1 MKTLGII
8 AEFNPL
14 HDGHSFFLREAKE
27 AAGADYLVVVMSGDF
42 VQRGA
47 PAVCD
52 KFSRAK
58 MALSEGAD
66 LVLELPIYYALAS
79 AEHFATGAVSV
90 LNALGVVDTLAFG
103 SETGDVIPLQT
114 IADVLLAE
122 TEEFQSALKAA
133 LKEGLSFPAAR
144 EKAFLASAPQL
155 TKDIPA
161 LLQQDPDILKGTNN
175 ILGIEYLKALT
186 RTGSPMQPLT
196 VKRATQYASAA
207 QIRDT
212 LFGTGSETP
221 AARARRRNL
230 ALSLMPYACRA
241 ILTEAA
247 GKDGTGLVTTNDF
260 SQILQYK
267 LAVSAMLP
275 SVDVVDLSQDL
286 WERIRWTYS
295 STPYQSF
302 DEFTASLKSK
312 NLTYTAIQRA
322 LLHLL
327 LDINNTSMRRYT
339 GAAADAGS
347 ETGAD
352 AGVNGR
358 NTSAGYT
365 VYLRALGFKKD
376 ASPLLK
382 AIKENAAMPL
392 ITKLADAEKQLL
404 DTPQGADA
412 LALLKE
418 DIAASRV
425 YDVVRRRT
433 EKTEYEK
440 QVVIL

>member
-14 HDGHSFFLREAKE
+14 HDGHSYFLREAKE

-47 PAVCD
+47 PAICD
-52 KFSRAK
+52 KFSRAR

-66 LVLELPIYYALAS
+66 LVLELPLYYALAS

-90 LNALGVVDTLAFG
+90 LNALGVVDVIAFG
-103 SETGDVIPLQT
+103 SEAGDLTPLET

-122 TEEFQSALKAA
+122 TEGFQAALKAA

-144 EKAFLASAPQL
+144 EKAFLASAPHL

-161 LLQQDPDILKGTNN
+161 LLQLDTSLMKGSNN
-175 ILGIEYLKALT
+175 ILGIEYLKALK
-186 RTGSPMQPLT
+186 RTVSQITPLT
-196 VKRATQYASAA
+196 LKRATQYASAA
-207 QIRDT
+207 QIRETIFGD
-212 LFGTGSETP
+212 GTGS
-221 AARARRRNL
+221 ARAVTRRRNL
-230 ALSLMPYACRA
+230 ALSQMPYACRA

-247 GKDGTGLVTTNDF
+247 GADGKGLLTTNDF

-275 SVDVVDLSQDL
+275 SVDVVDLSADL

-312 NLTYTAIQRA
+312 NLTYTTIQRA

-339 GAAADAGS
+339 YADA
-347 ETGAD
+347 
-352 AGVNGR
+352 R
-358 NTSAGYT
+358 NPSAGYT

-382 AIKENAAMPL
+382 AIKEQAAMPL
-392 ITKLADAEKQLL
+392 ITRLADAEKQLT

-440 QVVIL
+440 QVVIM

>member
-14 HDGHSFFLREAKE
+14 HDGHSYFLREAKE
-27 AAGADYLVVVMSGDF
+27 ASGADYLVVVMSGDF

-47 PAVCD
+47 PAICD
-52 KFSRAK
+52 KFSRAQ

-66 LVLELPIYYALAS
+66 LVLELPLYYALSS
-79 AEHFATGAVSV
+79 AEGFATGGISV
-90 LNALGVVDTLAFG
+90 LNALGVVDAIAFG
-103 SETGDVIPLQT
+103 SESGDLSALETV
-114 IADVLLAE
+114 ASVLLSE
-122 TEEFQSALKAA
+122 TEAFQTALKSALR
-133 LKEGLSFPAAR
+133 EGLSFPAAR
-144 EKAFLASAPQL
+144 EKAFLASAPHL
-155 TKDIPA
+155 AKDIPA
-161 LLQQDPDILKGTNN
+161 LLQQDTSLMKGANN
-175 ILGIEYLKALT
+175 ILGIEYLKALK
-186 RTGSPMQPLT
+186 RTESRIEPLT
-196 VKRATQYASAA
+196 LKRATQYASAA
-207 QIRDT
+207 QIRETIFGD
-212 LFGTGSETP
+212 GTGS
-221 AARARRRNL
+221 ARAVTRRRNL
-230 ALSLMPYACRA
+230 ALSQMPYACRA

-247 GKDGTGLVTTNDF
+247 GENGAGLLSTNDF

-275 SVDVVDLSQDL
+275 TVDIADLSPDL
-286 WERIRWTYS
+286 WDRIRFIYS

-322 LLHLL
+322 LMHLL

-339 GAAADAGS
+339 GADAD
-347 ETGAD
+347 
-352 AGVNGR
+352 GR
-358 NTSAGYT
+358 HASAGYT

-376 ASPLLK
+376 AAPLLK

-392 ITKLADAEKQLL
+392 ITRLADAEKQLV

>member
-14 HDGHSFFLREAKE
+14 HDGHSYFLREAKE
-27 AAGADYLVVVMSGDF
+27 ASGADYLVVVMSGDF

-47 PAVCD
+47 PAICD
-52 KFSRAK
+52 KFSRAQ

-66 LVLELPIYYALAS
+66 LVLELPLYYALSS
-79 AEHFATGAVSV
+79 AETFATGAVSV
-90 LNALGVVDTLAFG
+90 LNALGVVDTIAFG
-103 SETGDVIPLQT
+103 SEAGDLTALETV
-114 IADVLLAE
+114 ASVLLSE
-122 TEEFQSALKAA
+122 TKAFQSALKAA

-144 EKAFLASAPQL
+144 EKAFLASAPGL
-155 TKDIPA
+155 TKDFPA
-161 LLQQDPDILKGTNN
+161 LLQEDPDLMKGANN
-175 ILGIEYLKALT
+175 ILGIEYLKALK
-186 RTGSPMQPLT
+186 RTGSAMNPLT
-196 VKRATQYASAA
+196 VKRAPQYASAS
-207 QIRDT
+207 QIRETIFGD
-212 LFGTGSETP
+212 GTGS
-221 AARARRRNL
+221 ASAVMRRRNL
-230 ALSLMPYACRA
+230 ALSQMPYACRA
-241 ILTEAA
+241 VLTEAT
-247 GKDGTGLVTTNDF
+247 GENGTGLLSTNDF

-267 LAVSAMLP
+267 LAVSTMLP
-275 SVDVVDLSQDL
+275 SVDIVDLSQDL
-286 WERIRWTYS
+286 WERIRFIYS

-322 LLHLL
+322 LMHLL

-339 GAAADAGS
+339 GADAD
-347 ETGAD
+347 
-352 AGVNGR
+352 GR
-358 NTSAGYT
+358 NASAGYT

-392 ITKLADAEKQLL
+392 ITRLADAEKQLS

-418 DIAASRV
+418 DVAASRV
-425 YDVVRRRT
+425 YDVIRRRT